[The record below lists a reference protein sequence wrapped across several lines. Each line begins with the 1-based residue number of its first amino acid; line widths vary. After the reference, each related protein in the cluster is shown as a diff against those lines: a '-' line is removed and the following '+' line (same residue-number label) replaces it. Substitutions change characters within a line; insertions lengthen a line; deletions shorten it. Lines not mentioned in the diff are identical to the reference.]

1 MNSHCPPPT
10 TKDDKCAG
18 ILPKFARMPSQQE
31 GARSGRP
38 SPGALVLAVSWLAL
52 ASCAAARPVVPDG
65 RIQVAVSV
73 PPQGYLVERIGGPRV
88 RVEVMIPPGASHTTY
103 SPSPRQMVALSEARL
118 YVQVGHPAF
127 LFETE
132 HIDPFLAAHPGIH
145 VVDMSRGM
153 ELILDAQGEGAPEP
167 PRRREGT
174 PEPPKYREGAPEPP
188 GRREGATKAPGPHA
202 ELPGL
207 FGPEEDHEH
216 ASGDPHVWV
225 APSTVR
231 VAARNVARALSE
243 LDPAHAGEYRAN
255 LGALLRDVD
264 ALDRDIRRQLAGA
277 PGRSFMV
284 YHPAWGYF
292 AREYGLTQVSIEAG
306 GREPSAA
313 RLIELVELARR
324 EGVRAIF
331 VQRGFAR
338 KSADVLAGEIGGRV
352 VVVDPMGYDW
362 LAEMRRA
369 AREFR
374 EALAE
379 AREEAPR
386 NG

>member
-1 MNSHCPPPT
+1 MRRAVGW
-10 TKDDKCAG
+10 AG
-18 ILPKFARMPSQQE
+18 AFLLY
-31 GARSGRP
+31 SG
-38 SPGALVLAVSWLAL
+38 LAACS
-52 ASCAAARPVVPDG
+52 AARPVERDG
-65 RIQVAVSV
+65 RIPVAVSV

-132 HIDPFLAAHPGIH
+132 HIDPFLAAHPGIR

-153 ELILDAQGEGAPEP
+153 ELILDDQGEGAPRP
-167 PRRREGT
+167 SRH
-174 PEPPKYREGAPEPP
+174 PEPHSG
-188 GRREGATKAPGPHA
+188 T
-202 ELPGL
+202 PGL
-207 FGPEEDHEH
+207 FGPDEDEHGH

-255 LGALLRDVD
+255 LAALLADVD
-264 ALDRDIRRQLAGA
+264 ALDREIRGELAGA
-277 PGRSFMV
+277 PGKSFMV

-292 AREYGLTQVSIEAG
+292 AREYGLNQVAIEAG

-324 EGVRAIF
+324 ERVRAIF

-362 LAEMRRA
+362 LTEMRRA

-374 EALAE
+374 QALDE

-386 NG
+386 HG